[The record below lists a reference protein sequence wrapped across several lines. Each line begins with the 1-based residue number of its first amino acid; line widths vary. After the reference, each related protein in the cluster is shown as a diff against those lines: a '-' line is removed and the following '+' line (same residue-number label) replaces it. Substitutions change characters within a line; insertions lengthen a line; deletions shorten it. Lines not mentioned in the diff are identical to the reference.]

1 MSSGLL
7 GKSKTTPLPSDIP
20 RSALQ
25 DRFCMFFSQKIQNIR
40 KDLDAHPSEP
50 ATFSPYDG
58 PKLCLFQ
65 PVTEEEIRK
74 LIVESPTKTCMLDP
88 ILTSLTKECLSDLL
102 PLIIRIVSSSLCSGV
117 VPPQFKQAVVIPMLK
132 KPGLD
137 PNDLKNFRPVSN
149 LPFISKIPEKVVL
162 MQLQKHLSEND
173 LLEIRQSAYRK
184 NHSTET
190 ALLIVVDGLLR
201 NADDR
206 LVSVLALLDL
216 SAAFDTLD
224 HPILLQRLETTF
236 GISGTVLH
244 WFASYLEGRE
254 QSVKVDNVLSFP
266 SPLQF
271 GVPQGSVLGPILFTL
286 YSQPLSDLI
295 CHNYTLMIPSVKGGS
310 SRSVQSLLCDIQTC
324 IESLVGWMYSNKLKL
339 NAEKTEVLPVAST
352 SRLSSVGRDSVDI
365 GGKRI
370 PFRSSVRNLG
380 VHLDQTLSMQQH
392 ISSVCRAET

>member
-1 MSSGLL
+1 
-7 GKSKTTPLPSDIP
+7 
-20 RSALQ
+20 
-25 DRFCMFFSQKIQNIR
+25 
-40 KDLDAHPSEP
+40 
-50 ATFSPYDG
+50 
-58 PKLCLFQ
+58 
-65 PVTEEEIRK
+65 
-74 LIVESPTKTCMLDP
+74 MLDP
-88 ILTSLTKECLSDLL
+88 IPTSLTKECLSDLL
-102 PLIIRIVSSSLCSGV
+102 PLITRIVNSSLCSGV
-117 VPPQFKQAVVIPMLK
+117 VPPQFKQAVVTPMLK

-149 LPFISKIPEKVVL
+149 LPFISKILEKVVL
-162 MQLQKHLSEND
+162 TQLQKHLSEND

-190 ALLIVVDGLLR
+190 ALLSVADGLLR

-254 QSVKVDNVLSFP
+254 QSVKVDNVLSSP
-266 SPLQF
+266 SPLRF

-295 CHNYTLMIPSVKGGS
+295 CRHECDCHKRSESVPSAFLHLLSGTLCHPASE
-310 SRSVQSLLCDIQTC
+310 SLLPFRCLNPDSKLTC
-324 IESLVGWMYSNKLKL
+324 LRQLSASRISAVFSPRLPPPPHFTSHLPPQPPTLTPRMN
-339 NAEKTEVLPVAST
+339 VLPEC
-352 SRLSSVGRDSVDI
+352 
-365 GGKRI
+365 
-370 PFRSSVRNLG
+370 FNC
-380 VHLDQTLSMQQH
+380 H
-392 ISSVCRAET
+392 VC

>member
-1 MSSGLL
+1 MKTLVRAARKLHFSARIENCSNTKQIFSVSSGLL

-25 DRFCMFFSQKIQNIR
+25 DRFCMFFSQKIQNILQ
-40 KDLDAHPSEP
+40 DLDAHPSEP

-88 ILTSLTKECLSDLL
+88 IPTSLTKECLSDLL
-102 PLIIRIVSSSLCSGV
+102 PLITRIVNSSLGSGV
-117 VPPQFKQAVVIPMLK
+117 VPPQFKQAVVTPMLK

-149 LPFISKIPEKVVL
+149 LPFISKILEKVVL
-162 MQLQKHLSEND
+162 TQLQKHLSEND

-190 ALLIVVDGLLR
+190 ALLSVVDGLLR

-254 QSVKVDNVLSFP
+254 QSVKADNVLSSP

-271 GVPQGSVLGPILFTL
+271 ILDSECNCPTRF
-286 YSQPLSDLI
+286 I
-295 CHNYTLMIPSVKGGS
+295 CHN
-310 SRSVQSLLCDIQTC
+310 IQ
-324 IESLVGWMYSNKLKL
+324 
-339 NAEKTEVLPVAST
+339 A
-352 SRLSSVGRDSVDI
+352 
-365 GGKRI
+365 
-370 PFRSSVRNLG
+370 
-380 VHLDQTLSMQQH
+380 
-392 ISSVCRAET
+392 